1 MFHIFQ
7 HPIASIPLPER
18 FTNPFHYTPH
28 PLCIQAAKEVQ
39 SYLSSSGNYPE
50 ISKEGK
56 MFGVLVV
63 RNLEGRIGY
72 LAAFSGI
79 LAGSYLHPFFVPPI
93 YNLQQPDGFFLQE
106 EQNISAINEQI
117 RELENHPDYLKYRQL
132 LENTEHEARQ
142 TLNIA
147 KEQLRI
153 AKAARDRLRTQYPES
168 CRSANLIRE
177 SQYQK
182 ASYKRLESEWK
193 AKTNALQNEVNA
205 FSQKIEHLK
214 TERKQRSA
222 ALQEQLFGQFRLLNA
237 RGEIK
242 NLCDVFR
249 ESSHNM
255 PPAGAGECAAPKL
268 LQYAYLHQLHPVAIA
283 EFWWGSPSKTEI
295 RRPGFFYPACKG
307 KCEPILGYMLQGL
320 ELEKLPDDQTETAL
334 FPEIIYEDEWLLV
347 INKPAGLLS
356 VPGKTKRISVY
367 DLIKKRYPAA
377 SGPLIVHRLD
387 MATSGLLLIAKTK
400 QIHEQLQRQFL
411 HHEIR
416 KRYVALLEGIVPT
429 DHGCIDLPICP
440 DPEDRPRQISHK
452 EYGKPAI
459 TRYQVISRNSKTT
472 RINLYPE
479 TGRTHQLRVH
489 SAHPHGLNCPIAG
502 DPLYGQEAERLF
514 LHAEY
519 LEFIHP
525 ITAQKIQLE
534 KKADF

>member
-1 MFHIFQ
+1 MLHIFQ

-28 PLCIQAAKEVQ
+28 PLCILAAEEVQ
-39 SYLSSSGNYPE
+39 SYLSSTGTYPE

-63 RNLEGRIGY
+63 RDLEGGIGY

-117 RELENHPDYLKYRQL
+117 RKLENHPDHLKYRQQ
-132 LENTEHEARQ
+132 LENANQEAQ
-142 TLNIA
+142 QALNIA
-147 KEQLRI
+147 KEQLKI
-153 AKAARDRLRTQYPES
+153 AKAARDQLRNQYPGTG
-168 CRSANLIRE
+168 RSADLIRE

-242 NLCDVFR
+242 NLCDIFR
-249 ESSHNM
+249 EAAHRM

-268 LQYAYLHQLHPVAIA
+268 LQYAYLHQLYPVAMA

-307 KCEPILGYMLQGL
+307 KCEI
-320 ELEKLPDDQTETAL
+320 
-334 FPEIIYEDEWLLV
+334 
-347 INKPAGLLS
+347 
-356 VPGKTKRISVY
+356 
-367 DLIKKRYPAA
+367 
-377 SGPLIVHRLD
+377 
-387 MATSGLLLIAKTK
+387 
-400 QIHEQLQRQFL
+400 
-411 HHEIR
+411 
-416 KRYVALLEGIVPT
+416 
-429 DHGCIDLPICP
+429 
-440 DPEDRPRQISHK
+440 
-452 EYGKPAI
+452 
-459 TRYQVISRNSKTT
+459 
-472 RINLYPE
+472 
-479 TGRTHQLRVH
+479 GR
-489 SAHPHGLNCPIAG
+489 AHV
-502 DPLYGQEAERLF
+502 
-514 LHAEY
+514 
-519 LEFIHP
+519 
-525 ITAQKIQLE
+525 
-534 KKADF
+534 